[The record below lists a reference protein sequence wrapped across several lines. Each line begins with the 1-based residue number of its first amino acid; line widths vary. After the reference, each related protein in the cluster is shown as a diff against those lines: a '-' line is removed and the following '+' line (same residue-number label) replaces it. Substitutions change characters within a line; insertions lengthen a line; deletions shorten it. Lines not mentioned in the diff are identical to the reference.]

1 MEKTGLGKL
10 GIKDSIK
17 EWLTEALL
25 EKPDP
30 EDGFFGKFMYKLQL
44 MFLLPFAKVFGV
56 DLTKKKEQLLE

>member
-44 MFLLPFAKVFGV
+44 MFLCLSRKY
-56 DLTKKKEQLLE
+56 LELI